1 MYQRFGVQLTWMT
14 HNLWLIWFMSH
25 IWLILNPIKA
35 IRNNEIHRHR
45 VSLEELKSMGPRIS
59 SSHGRKSRP
68 SSGQRLSAQPPTTA
82 PANMSRVDQSESSIW
97 QGRTSKANKKLKE
110 AEKKS
115 NEKMLEEVIL
125 FSDNGTIYRG
135 AQWPQ
140 MTLTSNGHF
149 FTS

>member
-1 MYQRFGVQLTWMT
+1 
-14 HNLWLIWFMSH
+14 
-25 IWLILNPIKA
+25 
-35 IRNNEIHRHR
+35 
-45 VSLEELKSMGPRIS
+45 MGPRIS

-68 SSGQRLSAQPPTTA
+68 SSGQRLSGPPTTA
-82 PANMSRVDQSESSIW
+82 PANMSRLDQSESSIW

-135 AQWPQ
+135 AQ
-140 MTLTSNGHF
+140 
-149 FTS
+149 